1 VKVKITSVPPGGAPL
16 KIRQQWVGLELPL
29 VEGELEPGILL
40 SVTGGKPDPRSFG
53 GFPVKTTDAIAAL
66 HAAKKNEAARWWEA
80 WHDNMLRTG
89 CILIFA
95 SDCGE
100 FVLDDE
106 VAEAQPKKPV
116 AAMTASSRRS

>member
-1 VKVKITSVPPGGAPL
+1 MKVKITSVPPGGAPL
-16 KIRQQWVGLELPL
+16 EIRQQWIDLELPL
-29 VEGELEPGILL
+29 VEGVLEPGLML

-66 HAAKKNEAARWWEA
+66 RAAKKTEAADWWQK
-80 WHDNMLRTG
+80 WHNNVLRTG

-95 SDCGE
+95 PTCGE

-106 VAEAQPKKPV
+106 ESKERLQSTYVGGGGGIV
-116 AAMTASSRRS
+116 G